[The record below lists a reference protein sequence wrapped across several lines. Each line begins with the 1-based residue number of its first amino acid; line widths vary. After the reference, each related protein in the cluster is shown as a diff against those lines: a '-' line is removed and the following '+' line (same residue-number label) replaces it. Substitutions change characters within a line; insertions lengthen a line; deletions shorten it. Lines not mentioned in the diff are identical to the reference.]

1 LIFSQENENL
11 ISIYSKI
18 DYMKTKLD
26 KNIILE
32 TIQQEADAYVRKA
45 NIYGELKKLNEEL
58 KNLYEQGPMVMSF
71 GFKHDNDGINKS
83 KTGFQDSQSLSYI
96 AQLEQ
101 DMTDNSDTA
110 LNEVDIL
117 KQENEVLRK
126 ELEELKA
133 AGKTS

>member
-1 LIFSQENENL
+1 
-11 ISIYSKI
+11 
-18 DYMKTKLD
+18 MKTKLD

-45 NIYGELKKLNEEL
+45 NIYGELKRLNEEL
-58 KNLYEQGPMVMSF
+58 KSLYEQGPMVMSF

-83 KTGFQDSQSLSYI
+83 KTGFQDSQNLSYI
-96 AQLEQ
+96 AQLEK
-101 DMTDNSDTA
+101 DMNDTDAT

-133 AGKTS
+133 AGKTN